1 MNLNKLKDKAQN
13 AINAGRDKVKVS
25 PQHLLRLIAGYKEP
39 EQVSVLNTNEGEYEF
54 LLSVCD
60 TKSTGN
66 LSVADISARFVAFVM
81 NKDHPYEQR
90 KKIWLDA
97 PEQFVPTET
106 YFSSF
111 EGIPL
116 EGEFSMYDDFYIDRG
131 QDQDLRNLLD
141 RPIFENDE
149 TAVGYGYAC
158 AQEMQKHFID
168 HCMDEGLFI
177 INYDW

>member
-1 MNLNKLKDKAQN
+1 MNLDKLKDKAQN
-13 AINAGRDKVKVS
+13 AINAGRDKVKVN
-25 PQHLLRLIAGYKEP
+25 PQYLLRLIAGYKEP

-66 LSVADISARFVAFVM
+66 LSVQEISARFVAFVM
-81 NKDHPYEQR
+81 DKSKDYEQR

-116 EGEFSMYDDFYIDRG
+116 EGEFSMYDDFYLDRG

-141 RPIFENDE
+141 RSIFENDE
-149 TAVGYGYAC
+149 TAVNYGYAC
-158 AQEMQKHFID
+158 AQEMQKHFMD